1 MVGDIV
7 VATLREIE
15 FAVCLED
22 ISTTNLFEFKA
33 SLYF

>member
-22 ISTTNLFEFKA
+22 IAITNVFKFKA
-33 SLYF
+33 SFCF